1 MDVEVAFTG
10 IAVSG
15 IAAAQEFYGRVFGR
29 GPDIVAS
36 DDEVMWRLTD
46 SAWLYVL
53 VDRARAGSCLVTM
66 AVQDL
71 DAVLTELDVRTLAA
85 EQVEE
90 MDAGRK
96 ATLRDP
102 DGNTVAIIE
111 VFERR

>member
-1 MDVEVAFTG
+1 M
-10 IAVSG
+10 S
-15 IAAAQEFYGRVFGR
+15 
-29 GPDIVAS
+29 
-36 DDEVMWRLTD
+36 
-46 SAWLYVL
+46 
-53 VDRARAGSCLVTM
+53 VTM

-71 DAVLTELDVRTLAA
+71 DAVLAELDVRSLAA

-111 VFERR
+111 VFEHR